1 MQFIEYYL
9 ASTVTECNLTN
20 DHLFSILVSATTGPY
35 WDGPS
40 FSIILSMLMKACNN
54 APTSHLPVPIYI

>member
-20 DHLFSILVSATTGPY
+20 DHLFSKLVSATTGTLLGWSLFFKYPKHVNE
-35 WDGPS
+35 S
-40 FSIILSMLMKACNN
+40 L
-54 APTSHLPVPIYI
+54 